1 MVESHN
7 EDIKVVVSLY
17 WIYPS
22 EAQIDP
28 HVVFTSLSSSQNE
41 CKVEFPWW

>member
-7 EDIKVVVSLY
+7 EDIKLVVSLY
-17 WIYPS
+17 WICPS

-28 HVVFTSLSSSQNE
+28 HAIFTSLSSSQNE
-41 CKVEFPWW
+41 GKVELPRW